1 MPKDST
7 DSIHLVT
14 RGHWTKWF
22 LQLQHLCVSK
32 GIWKDVKPTRE
43 KIAPLTPGST
53 PEDSKDFIRINP
65 DYADDWLTKDPPH
78 LIEIS
83 ELIKRNDA
91 INTEKYNR
99 SLEHHKAHSK
109 DDEGDEKMQLPPT
122 PSPCT
127 FQDISAEYS
136 ALQGEYR
143 SKRDT
148 YNLMHKSYQDVYQWI
163 TETVDSSHLMEITI
177 ENDNSTA
184 LPLRMIILK
193 LHDKLAP
200 TLTTAKSAV
209 AQEYRNVLQQ
219 AVLGRSDPIKWHNDW
234 TKAYTNAKAYHV
246 EVDDDLALIN
256 FLQAVGTR
264 MLPTWSSAMLIQ
276 IETNNQLG
284 LPNYSLKQYGDIFGG
299 LAYQD
304 SLSPKGKGIFS
315 TLSPSTN
322 KPSNQAVKPHEFR
335 SKEKNYR
342 RHPDPYR
349 CPCRAEADWK
359 NNGSDSKHL
368 AKDCEILQYVFTGK
382 TGSLKTPNLSVK
394 ECNDIRHRAK
404 DERWNSIRKIWGNKN
419 WIPSSVATSS
429 TNPIDPGARFNACLI
444 QGQLGRG
451 IYNTMESTPHP
462 LTQCTVFDTG
472 GAMHLVNDISL
483 LDGQEYAPSP
493 SSDYVESGTTRIP
506 IIGRGTRTIKGI
518 TTRPDSEPNGDL
530 ILSNVAYI
538 PGFHVNIVSET
549 KLREAGLWFLGIDST
564 LRYGTLNNNSIVI
577 QCIRKD
583 NLLFLEYK
591 PFSSYSQSLMNIP
604 VNPSI
609 LMCPTINKKIN
620 RSFRKSYDPPKP
632 REDSAELW
640 HERSGHLGKEALEHL
655 VFAARNVKIKGITRS
670 DCADCARTHAKQVI
684 SRSPSERRP
693 YRPFYKIQWD
703 LFDFPRSYT
712 GSSWLLI
719 IKEMY
724 SGKIFSFPLYQKTH
738 LEVFNTIQSFLAWV
752 LRKYNLPVVCIK
764 QDNDTSVIGIMG
776 NTIFENWIKQE
787 GIELELS
794 PPNTHESNGG
804 SERAG
809 QEIITKQIK
818 MRISAGLPDRLWVEA
833 AQAATYLYN
842 ISPRK
847 ACSFKSPNEV
857 LESWF
862 QNYYRSVVTSQ
873 TFREVISSPEIDHLT
888 SDLRPSWS
896 NIYRYGCRAYPLNKE
911 RELGINKKMYKTNP
925 RAHIG
930 YLVGYVPG
938 SSIFRIWIPKLKRVI
953 VTRNVTFD
961 EKRTYKTD
969 SSDHTIDI
977 FTEQE
982 LQEYAQQL
990 DIQER
995 LDAEGTIIRDEY
1007 DVITSQSGMPAALS
1021 TPTMRTS
1028 DTPTHEQDSGVN
1040 LGGGDELV
1048 NRHSRLTPQD
1058 LQSEEALDVENLSH
1072 NERFDHDHTK
1082 EAARSTPIT
1091 QPTIIQEQIDSMDY
1105 ETTGHATDVVRGEYV
1120 SDTENHPTN
1129 DSDSYS
1135 VEEVTSPPRL
1145 PNLTRTI
1152 NQFKEDQ
1159 LSLLPDQPLKRQRV
1173 MKIEIPKPTLD
1184 PSEYQIF
1191 DFNQDNPQTDYSPT
1205 HQHNTRRR
1213 LRLQEQAPKPSNKTL
1228 IGTLIASMS
1237 NGGSSRIKDFHE
1249 TFWPSHPITEEGDD
1263 SFVTV
1268 HSVIAAAIRTKPNP
1282 PTLLNKDQLEALPK
1296 VHLSGLPKPPKRYQH
1311 LKDHFLGPW
1320 FKHECE
1326 IEINNL
1332 KDRKT
1337 WHKINAEDAP
1347 IAPIP
1352 LQWVFTYK
1360 CDEQGFLTR
1369 CRARLVVRGDLQAK
1383 DTIESTYA
1391 ATLAGRSFRIVMAL
1405 IAKYDLET
1413 KQFDVVNAFV
1423 NAHRDPS
1430 GTPVVCYLPDGFKE
1444 PNKCVV
1450 LDRALYG
1457 LRDSPAIWFKDFS
1470 KTLKAIGLNQ
1480 GKEEPCLFTNPD
1492 QTVLVLFF
1500 VDDIQIIY
1508 HKKDSTS
1515 ADQIISGIKAAYELR
1530 ELGDTEWFLGIRI
1543 LRDRE
1548 MGKLWLAHD
1557 TYIEKIAKKFE
1568 LDKGNAC
1575 TPLPL
1580 IEFVKFDGKATTT
1593 YVRTYQEKVGSVLYT
1608 AITVRP
1614 DAAFAASQLS
1624 HYLTNP
1630 SPDHMKAVDHC
1641 IQYLWNTRYH
1651 AIEYSNDQIP
1661 QLLSFSD
1668 ASFADDQDSR
1678 RSSQGYIISLFG
1690 GPVVWKASRQ
1700 DTVTTSTTEAELLG
1714 VERTSKETLA
1724 TLRFLKEIN
1733 LVVKQPV
1740 TIFCD
1745 NQQSIRLVVG
1755 ENERIT
1761 TKLRHV
1767 DIQNMWLR
1775 QEYAKG
1781 NFYLTYL
1788 PTAEMAA
1795 DGLTKNLSRQKF
1807 GHFIALLNLQ
1817 DVSMRIKESR

>member
-91 INTEKYNR
+91 MNTEKYNR

-322 KPSNQAVKPHEFR
+322 KLSNQAVKPREFR
-335 SKEKNYR
+335 GKEKDYR
-342 RHPDPYR
+342 RHSDPYR

-483 LDGQEYAPSP
+483 LDGQEYTPSP

-518 TTRPDSEPNGDL
+518 TIRPDSEPNGDL

-549 KLREAGLWFLGIDST
+549 KLREAGLWFLGMDST

-693 YRPFYKIQWD
+693 FRPFYKIQWD

-752 LRKYNLPVVCIK
+752 LL
-764 QDNDTSVIGIMG
+764 IGIMG

-847 ACSFKSPNEV
+847 A
-857 LESWF
+857 
-862 QNYYRSVVTSQ
+862 Y
-873 TFREVISSPEIDHLT
+873 
-888 SDLRPSWS
+888 
-896 NIYRYGCRAYPLNKE
+896 
-911 RELGINKKMYKTNP
+911 
-925 RAHIG
+925 
-930 YLVGYVPG
+930 
-938 SSIFRIWIPKLKRVI
+938 
-953 VTRNVTFD
+953 
-961 EKRTYKTD
+961 

-1028 DTPTHEQDSGVN
+1028 DTPTHEQDSG
-1040 LGGGDELV
+1040 
-1048 NRHSRLTPQD
+1048 
-1058 LQSEEALDVENLSH
+1058 SEEALDVENLSH

-1152 NQFKEDQ
+1152 DQFKEDQ

-1191 DFNQDNPQTDYSPT
+1191 DFNQDNPQPDYSPT

-1213 LRLQEQAPKPSNKTL
+1213 LRLQEQAPKPSNKTF

-1296 VHLSGLPKPPKRYQH
+1296 
-1311 LKDHFLGPW
+1311 
-1320 FKHECE
+1320 
-1326 IEINNL
+1326 
-1332 KDRKT
+1332 
-1337 WHKINAEDAP
+1337 
-1347 IAPIP
+1347 
-1352 LQWVFTYK
+1352 
-1360 CDEQGFLTR
+1360 
-1369 CRARLVVRGDLQAK
+1369 
-1383 DTIESTYA
+1383 
-1391 ATLAGRSFRIVMAL
+1391 
-1405 IAKYDLET
+1405 
-1413 KQFDVVNAFV
+1413 
-1423 NAHRDPS
+1423 
-1430 GTPVVCYLPDGFKE
+1430 E

-1470 KTLKAIGLNQ
+1470 KTLKTIGLNQ

-1593 YVRTYQEKVGSVLYT
+1593 YVRTYQEKPLPHKPISGSY
-1608 AITVRP
+1608 
-1614 DAAFAASQLS
+1614 
-1624 HYLTNP
+1624 
-1630 SPDHMKAVDHC
+1630 
-1641 IQYLWNTRYH
+1641 
-1651 AIEYSNDQIP
+1651 E
-1661 QLLSFSD
+1661 
-1668 ASFADDQDSR
+1668 
-1678 RSSQGYIISLFG
+1678 SS
-1690 GPVVWKASRQ
+1690 
-1700 DTVTTSTTEAELLG
+1700 
-1714 VERTSKETLA
+1714 
-1724 TLRFLKEIN
+1724 
-1733 LVVKQPV
+1733 
-1740 TIFCD
+1740 
-1745 NQQSIRLVVG
+1745 
-1755 ENERIT
+1755 
-1761 TKLRHV
+1761 
-1767 DIQNMWLR
+1767 
-1775 QEYAKG
+1775 
-1781 NFYLTYL
+1781 
-1788 PTAEMAA
+1788 
-1795 DGLTKNLSRQKF
+1795 
-1807 GHFIALLNLQ
+1807 
-1817 DVSMRIKESR
+1817 

>member
-91 INTEKYNR
+91 MNTEKYNR

-322 KPSNQAVKPHEFR
+322 KLSNQAVKPREFR
-335 SKEKNYR
+335 GKEKDYR
-342 RHPDPYR
+342 RHSDPYR

-483 LDGQEYAPSP
+483 LDGQEYTPSP
-493 SSDYVESGTTRIP
+493 SSDYVESGTT
-506 IIGRGTRTIKGI
+506 
-518 TTRPDSEPNGDL
+518 L
-530 ILSNVAYI
+530 
-538 PGFHVNIVSET
+538 
-549 KLREAGLWFLGIDST
+549 
-564 LRYGTLNNNSIVI
+564 
-577 QCIRKD
+577 
-583 NLLFLEYK
+583 
-591 PFSSYSQSLMNIP
+591 
-604 VNPSI
+604 
-609 LMCPTINKKIN
+609 
-620 RSFRKSYDPPKP
+620 
-632 REDSAELW
+632 
-640 HERSGHLGKEALEHL
+640 
-655 VFAARNVKIKGITRS
+655 
-670 DCADCARTHAKQVI
+670 
-684 SRSPSERRP
+684 
-693 YRPFYKIQWD
+693 
-703 LFDFPRSYT
+703 
-712 GSSWLLI
+712 
-719 IKEMY
+719 
-724 SGKIFSFPLYQKTH
+724 
-738 LEVFNTIQSFLAWV
+738 
-752 LRKYNLPVVCIK
+752 
-764 QDNDTSVIGIMG
+764 IGIMG

-818 MRISAGLPDRLWVEA
+818 M
-833 AQAATYLYN
+833 Q
-842 ISPRK
+842 
-847 ACSFKSPNEV
+847 
-857 LESWF
+857 
-862 QNYYRSVVTSQ
+862 
-873 TFREVISSPEIDHLT
+873 
-888 SDLRPSWS
+888 
-896 NIYRYGCRAYPLNKE
+896 
-911 RELGINKKMYKTNP
+911 
-925 RAHIG
+925 
-930 YLVGYVPG
+930 
-938 SSIFRIWIPKLKRVI
+938 
-953 VTRNVTFD
+953 
-961 EKRTYKTD
+961 
-969 SSDHTIDI
+969 
-977 FTEQE
+977 

-1091 QPTIIQEQIDSMDY
+1091 QPTIIQEQSDSMDY

-1152 NQFKEDQ
+1152 DQFKEDQ

-1191 DFNQDNPQTDYSPT
+1191 DFNQDNPQPDYSPT

-1213 LRLQEQAPKPSNKTL
+1213 LRLQEQAPKPSNKTF

-1296 VHLSGLPKPPKRYQH
+1296 APGSSMSVK
-1311 LKDHFLGPW
+1311 LK
-1320 FKHECE
+1320 
-1326 IEINNL
+1326 
-1332 KDRKT
+1332 
-1337 WHKINAEDAP
+1337 
-1347 IAPIP
+1347 
-1352 LQWVFTYK
+1352 
-1360 CDEQGFLTR
+1360 
-1369 CRARLVVRGDLQAK
+1369 
-1383 DTIESTYA
+1383 
-1391 ATLAGRSFRIVMAL
+1391 
-1405 IAKYDLET
+1405 
-1413 KQFDVVNAFV
+1413 
-1423 NAHRDPS
+1423 
-1430 GTPVVCYLPDGFKE
+1430 
-1444 PNKCVV
+1444 
-1450 LDRALYG
+1450 
-1457 LRDSPAIWFKDFS
+1457 
-1470 KTLKAIGLNQ
+1470 
-1480 GKEEPCLFTNPD
+1480 
-1492 QTVLVLFF
+1492 
-1500 VDDIQIIY
+1500 
-1508 HKKDSTS
+1508 
-1515 ADQIISGIKAAYELR
+1515 
-1530 ELGDTEWFLGIRI
+1530 
-1543 LRDRE
+1543 
-1548 MGKLWLAHD
+1548 
-1557 TYIEKIAKKFE
+1557 
-1568 LDKGNAC
+1568 
-1575 TPLPL
+1575 
-1580 IEFVKFDGKATTT
+1580 
-1593 YVRTYQEKVGSVLYT
+1593 
-1608 AITVRP
+1608 
-1614 DAAFAASQLS
+1614 
-1624 HYLTNP
+1624 
-1630 SPDHMKAVDHC
+1630 
-1641 IQYLWNTRYH
+1641 
-1651 AIEYSNDQIP
+1651 
-1661 QLLSFSD
+1661 
-1668 ASFADDQDSR
+1668 
-1678 RSSQGYIISLFG
+1678 
-1690 GPVVWKASRQ
+1690 
-1700 DTVTTSTTEAELLG
+1700 STT
-1714 VERTSKETLA
+1714 
-1724 TLRFLKEIN
+1724 
-1733 LVVKQPV
+1733 
-1740 TIFCD
+1740 
-1745 NQQSIRLVVG
+1745 
-1755 ENERIT
+1755 
-1761 TKLRHV
+1761 
-1767 DIQNMWLR
+1767 
-1775 QEYAKG
+1775 
-1781 NFYLTYL
+1781 
-1788 PTAEMAA
+1788 
-1795 DGLTKNLSRQKF
+1795 
-1807 GHFIALLNLQ
+1807 
-1817 DVSMRIKESR
+1817 

>member
-91 INTEKYNR
+91 MNTEKYNR

-322 KPSNQAVKPHEFR
+322 KLSNQAVKPREFR
-335 SKEKNYR
+335 GKEKDYR
-342 RHPDPYR
+342 RHSDPYR

-483 LDGQEYAPSP
+483 LDGQEYTPSP

-724 SGKIFSFPLYQKTH
+724 SGI
-738 LEVFNTIQSFLAWV
+738 
-752 LRKYNLPVVCIK
+752 
-764 QDNDTSVIGIMG
+764 
-776 NTIFENWIKQE
+776 
-787 GIELELS
+787 
-794 PPNTHESNGG
+794 
-804 SERAG
+804 
-809 QEIITKQIK
+809 
-818 MRISAGLPDRLWVEA
+818 PDRLWVEA

-847 ACSFKSPNEV
+847 AF
-857 LESWF
+857 
-862 QNYYRSVVTSQ
+862 
-873 TFREVISSPEIDHLT
+873 
-888 SDLRPSWS
+888 
-896 NIYRYGCRAYPLNKE
+896 
-911 RELGINKKMYKTNP
+911 
-925 RAHIG
+925 
-930 YLVGYVPG
+930 GYVPG

-1249 TFWPSHPITEEGDD
+1249 TFWPSHPITEGDD

-1296 VHLSGLPKPPKRYQH
+1296 VHLS
-1311 LKDHFLGPW
+1311 
-1320 FKHECE
+1320 
-1326 IEINNL
+1326 
-1332 KDRKT
+1332 
-1337 WHKINAEDAP
+1337 
-1347 IAPIP
+1347 
-1352 LQWVFTYK
+1352 
-1360 CDEQGFLTR
+1360 
-1369 CRARLVVRGDLQAK
+1369 
-1383 DTIESTYA
+1383 
-1391 ATLAGRSFRIVMAL
+1391 
-1405 IAKYDLET
+1405 
-1413 KQFDVVNAFV
+1413 
-1423 NAHRDPS
+1423 
-1430 GTPVVCYLPDGFKE
+1430 
-1444 PNKCVV
+1444 
-1450 LDRALYG
+1450 
-1457 LRDSPAIWFKDFS
+1457 
-1470 KTLKAIGLNQ
+1470 GLNQ

-1593 YVRTYQEKVGSVLYT
+1593 YVRTYQEKPLPHKPISGSY
-1608 AITVRP
+1608 
-1614 DAAFAASQLS
+1614 
-1624 HYLTNP
+1624 
-1630 SPDHMKAVDHC
+1630 
-1641 IQYLWNTRYH
+1641 
-1651 AIEYSNDQIP
+1651 E
-1661 QLLSFSD
+1661 
-1668 ASFADDQDSR
+1668 
-1678 RSSQGYIISLFG
+1678 SS
-1690 GPVVWKASRQ
+1690 
-1700 DTVTTSTTEAELLG
+1700 
-1714 VERTSKETLA
+1714 
-1724 TLRFLKEIN
+1724 
-1733 LVVKQPV
+1733 
-1740 TIFCD
+1740 
-1745 NQQSIRLVVG
+1745 
-1755 ENERIT
+1755 
-1761 TKLRHV
+1761 
-1767 DIQNMWLR
+1767 
-1775 QEYAKG
+1775 
-1781 NFYLTYL
+1781 
-1788 PTAEMAA
+1788 
-1795 DGLTKNLSRQKF
+1795 
-1807 GHFIALLNLQ
+1807 
-1817 DVSMRIKESR
+1817 

>member
-91 INTEKYNR
+91 MNTEKYNR

-322 KPSNQAVKPHEFR
+322 KLSNQAVKPREFR
-335 SKEKNYR
+335 GKEKDYR
-342 RHPDPYR
+342 RHSDPYR

-483 LDGQEYAPSP
+483 LDGQEYTPSP
-493 SSDYVESGTTRIP
+493 SSDYVESGTT
-506 IIGRGTRTIKGI
+506 
-518 TTRPDSEPNGDL
+518 L
-530 ILSNVAYI
+530 
-538 PGFHVNIVSET
+538 
-549 KLREAGLWFLGIDST
+549 
-564 LRYGTLNNNSIVI
+564 
-577 QCIRKD
+577 
-583 NLLFLEYK
+583 
-591 PFSSYSQSLMNIP
+591 
-604 VNPSI
+604 
-609 LMCPTINKKIN
+609 
-620 RSFRKSYDPPKP
+620 
-632 REDSAELW
+632 
-640 HERSGHLGKEALEHL
+640 
-655 VFAARNVKIKGITRS
+655 
-670 DCADCARTHAKQVI
+670 
-684 SRSPSERRP
+684 
-693 YRPFYKIQWD
+693 
-703 LFDFPRSYT
+703 
-712 GSSWLLI
+712 
-719 IKEMY
+719 
-724 SGKIFSFPLYQKTH
+724 
-738 LEVFNTIQSFLAWV
+738 
-752 LRKYNLPVVCIK
+752 
-764 QDNDTSVIGIMG
+764 IGIMG

-818 MRISAGLPDRLWVEA
+818 M
-833 AQAATYLYN
+833 Q
-842 ISPRK
+842 
-847 ACSFKSPNEV
+847 
-857 LESWF
+857 
-862 QNYYRSVVTSQ
+862 
-873 TFREVISSPEIDHLT
+873 
-888 SDLRPSWS
+888 
-896 NIYRYGCRAYPLNKE
+896 
-911 RELGINKKMYKTNP
+911 
-925 RAHIG
+925 
-930 YLVGYVPG
+930 
-938 SSIFRIWIPKLKRVI
+938 
-953 VTRNVTFD
+953 
-961 EKRTYKTD
+961 
-969 SSDHTIDI
+969 
-977 FTEQE
+977 

-1091 QPTIIQEQIDSMDY
+1091 QPTIIQEQSDSMDY

-1152 NQFKEDQ
+1152 DQFKEDQ

-1191 DFNQDNPQTDYSPT
+1191 DFNQDNPQPDYSPT

-1213 LRLQEQAPKPSNKTL
+1213 LRLQEQAPKPSNKTF
-1228 IGTLIASMS
+1228 IGTLIATTQLRKKEM
-1237 NGGSSRIKDFHE
+1237 
-1249 TFWPSHPITEEGDD
+1249 
-1263 SFVTV
+1263 
-1268 HSVIAAAIRTKPNP
+1268 
-1282 PTLLNKDQLEALPK
+1282 TL
-1296 VHLSGLPKPPKRYQH
+1296 S
-1311 LKDHFLGPW
+1311 
-1320 FKHECE
+1320 
-1326 IEINNL
+1326 
-1332 KDRKT
+1332 
-1337 WHKINAEDAP
+1337 
-1347 IAPIP
+1347 
-1352 LQWVFTYK
+1352 
-1360 CDEQGFLTR
+1360 
-1369 CRARLVVRGDLQAK
+1369 
-1383 DTIESTYA
+1383 
-1391 ATLAGRSFRIVMAL
+1391 
-1405 IAKYDLET
+1405 
-1413 KQFDVVNAFV
+1413 
-1423 NAHRDPS
+1423 
-1430 GTPVVCYLPDGFKE
+1430 
-1444 PNKCVV
+1444 
-1450 LDRALYG
+1450 
-1457 LRDSPAIWFKDFS
+1457 
-1470 KTLKAIGLNQ
+1470 
-1480 GKEEPCLFTNPD
+1480 
-1492 QTVLVLFF
+1492 
-1500 VDDIQIIY
+1500 
-1508 HKKDSTS
+1508 
-1515 ADQIISGIKAAYELR
+1515 
-1530 ELGDTEWFLGIRI
+1530 
-1543 LRDRE
+1543 
-1548 MGKLWLAHD
+1548 
-1557 TYIEKIAKKFE
+1557 
-1568 LDKGNAC
+1568 
-1575 TPLPL
+1575 
-1580 IEFVKFDGKATTT
+1580 
-1593 YVRTYQEKVGSVLYT
+1593 
-1608 AITVRP
+1608 
-1614 DAAFAASQLS
+1614 
-1624 HYLTNP
+1624 
-1630 SPDHMKAVDHC
+1630 
-1641 IQYLWNTRYH
+1641 
-1651 AIEYSNDQIP
+1651 
-1661 QLLSFSD
+1661 
-1668 ASFADDQDSR
+1668 
-1678 RSSQGYIISLFG
+1678 
-1690 GPVVWKASRQ
+1690 
-1700 DTVTTSTTEAELLG
+1700 
-1714 VERTSKETLA
+1714 
-1724 TLRFLKEIN
+1724 
-1733 LVVKQPV
+1733 
-1740 TIFCD
+1740 
-1745 NQQSIRLVVG
+1745 
-1755 ENERIT
+1755 
-1761 TKLRHV
+1761 
-1767 DIQNMWLR
+1767 
-1775 QEYAKG
+1775 
-1781 NFYLTYL
+1781 
-1788 PTAEMAA
+1788 
-1795 DGLTKNLSRQKF
+1795 
-1807 GHFIALLNLQ
+1807 
-1817 DVSMRIKESR
+1817 

>member
-462 LTQCTVFDTG
+462 LTQCTIFDTG

-549 KLREAGLWFLGIDST
+549 KLREA
-564 LRYGTLNNNSIVI
+564 
-577 QCIRKD
+577 
-583 NLLFLEYK
+583 
-591 PFSSYSQSLMNIP
+591 
-604 VNPSI
+604 
-609 LMCPTINKKIN
+609 
-620 RSFRKSYDPPKP
+620 
-632 REDSAELW
+632 
-640 HERSGHLGKEALEHL
+640 
-655 VFAARNVKIKGITRS
+655 
-670 DCADCARTHAKQVI
+670 
-684 SRSPSERRP
+684 
-693 YRPFYKIQWD
+693 
-703 LFDFPRSYT
+703 
-712 GSSWLLI
+712 
-719 IKEMY
+719 
-724 SGKIFSFPLYQKTH
+724 
-738 LEVFNTIQSFLAWV
+738 
-752 LRKYNLPVVCIK
+752 
-764 QDNDTSVIGIMG
+764 VIGIMG

-847 ACSFKSPNEV
+847 A
-857 LESWF
+857 
-862 QNYYRSVVTSQ
+862 Y
-873 TFREVISSPEIDHLT
+873 
-888 SDLRPSWS
+888 
-896 NIYRYGCRAYPLNKE
+896 
-911 RELGINKKMYKTNP
+911 
-925 RAHIG
+925 
-930 YLVGYVPG
+930 
-938 SSIFRIWIPKLKRVI
+938 
-953 VTRNVTFD
+953 
-961 EKRTYKTD
+961 

-1028 DTPTHEQDSGVN
+1028 DTPTHEQDSG
-1040 LGGGDELV
+1040 
-1048 NRHSRLTPQD
+1048 
-1058 LQSEEALDVENLSH
+1058 SEEALDVENLSH

-1228 IGTLIASMS
+1228 IGTLIATTQLRKEM
-1237 NGGSSRIKDFHE
+1237 
-1249 TFWPSHPITEEGDD
+1249 
-1263 SFVTV
+1263 
-1268 HSVIAAAIRTKPNP
+1268 
-1282 PTLLNKDQLEALPK
+1282 TL
-1296 VHLSGLPKPPKRYQH
+1296 S
-1311 LKDHFLGPW
+1311 
-1320 FKHECE
+1320 
-1326 IEINNL
+1326 
-1332 KDRKT
+1332 
-1337 WHKINAEDAP
+1337 
-1347 IAPIP
+1347 
-1352 LQWVFTYK
+1352 
-1360 CDEQGFLTR
+1360 
-1369 CRARLVVRGDLQAK
+1369 
-1383 DTIESTYA
+1383 
-1391 ATLAGRSFRIVMAL
+1391 
-1405 IAKYDLET
+1405 
-1413 KQFDVVNAFV
+1413 
-1423 NAHRDPS
+1423 
-1430 GTPVVCYLPDGFKE
+1430 
-1444 PNKCVV
+1444 
-1450 LDRALYG
+1450 
-1457 LRDSPAIWFKDFS
+1457 
-1470 KTLKAIGLNQ
+1470 
-1480 GKEEPCLFTNPD
+1480 
-1492 QTVLVLFF
+1492 
-1500 VDDIQIIY
+1500 
-1508 HKKDSTS
+1508 
-1515 ADQIISGIKAAYELR
+1515 
-1530 ELGDTEWFLGIRI
+1530 
-1543 LRDRE
+1543 
-1548 MGKLWLAHD
+1548 
-1557 TYIEKIAKKFE
+1557 
-1568 LDKGNAC
+1568 
-1575 TPLPL
+1575 
-1580 IEFVKFDGKATTT
+1580 
-1593 YVRTYQEKVGSVLYT
+1593 
-1608 AITVRP
+1608 
-1614 DAAFAASQLS
+1614 
-1624 HYLTNP
+1624 
-1630 SPDHMKAVDHC
+1630 
-1641 IQYLWNTRYH
+1641 
-1651 AIEYSNDQIP
+1651 
-1661 QLLSFSD
+1661 
-1668 ASFADDQDSR
+1668 
-1678 RSSQGYIISLFG
+1678 
-1690 GPVVWKASRQ
+1690 
-1700 DTVTTSTTEAELLG
+1700 
-1714 VERTSKETLA
+1714 
-1724 TLRFLKEIN
+1724 
-1733 LVVKQPV
+1733 
-1740 TIFCD
+1740 
-1745 NQQSIRLVVG
+1745 
-1755 ENERIT
+1755 
-1761 TKLRHV
+1761 
-1767 DIQNMWLR
+1767 
-1775 QEYAKG
+1775 
-1781 NFYLTYL
+1781 
-1788 PTAEMAA
+1788 
-1795 DGLTKNLSRQKF
+1795 
-1807 GHFIALLNLQ
+1807 
-1817 DVSMRIKESR
+1817 